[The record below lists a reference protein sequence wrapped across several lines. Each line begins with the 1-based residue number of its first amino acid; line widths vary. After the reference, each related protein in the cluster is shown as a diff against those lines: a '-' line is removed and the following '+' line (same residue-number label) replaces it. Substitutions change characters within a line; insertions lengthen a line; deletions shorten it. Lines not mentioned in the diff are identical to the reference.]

1 MAKFSNVE
9 FKTLFQSAF
18 NKDKWI
24 TLLRNIFS
32 EAKNAQFLLDWESLD
47 NNCDDVNGYHIGSVD
62 TSDNYTIGLF
72 YYDIKQG
79 SVEKKKVGLRNL
91 VKSFINPKW
100 GLFDAALV
108 VFNSGAAWRFSLISD
123 IKEESTEP
131 KRYTYVFGKEEL
143 TYRTPIARFAK
154 VQEKGASFA
163 NLLDAFS
170 VEALSEEFFN
180 KYRELYADFVQY
192 ITGCRYE
199 KVSGKWKEVKKHE
212 PNEMFARAF
221 ANDGKRVRDYIKKMM
236 GRITFLHFLQR
247 KGWMTGDLNYMW
259 NLYERSE
266 QKENYLDAVLEP
278 LFFGIM
284 NTKHEERE
292 SVFIKEGWDIKLLTE
307 WAQIPYLNGGLFERE
322 ADDVP
327 ETVFPESYFTR
338 LLKFFGEYNFTIDEN
353 DPNDAEVGVDPEML
367 GKIFE
372 NLLEDNKDKGAFY
385 TPKEIVQYMC
395 RESLIAYLHK
405 TTEFSLNN
413 IRALVNNPGEGVAT
427 LPSHQKEKL
436 LAALTRVKI
445 CDPAIGSGAFP
456 MGLLN
461 ELLRCREA
469 LADAPQNRAEL
480 KKNIISNNIYGV
492 DIEKGAVDIAR
503 LRFWLSI
510 VVDEDSPSPLPNLD
524 YKIMQ
529 GDSLRESYMGCD
541 LSRLGQK
548 QRRQNGR
555 QKSFGFAA
563 DAIQTEFIFD
573 ESGAQEKMQELI
585 RAYFNISSHREKD
598 NVRSAITSTIREYIR
613 FSGEGTSRDI
623 QDALTAIDIPNNQFF
638 LWHTFFGD
646 VLGKQRNAGFDII
659 IGNPP
664 YIQLQENEGYLG
676 NLYKSCGYKSF
687 AKSGDIYCLFYEQA
701 WNLLR
706 EGGHLCFITSNKW
719 MRAAYGQSL
728 RSFLANN
735 TNPKLLI
742 DCGGYQVFKNATVD
756 TNILLF
762 SKDENQGK
770 TASITLPKS
779 GVDNLSDFVQQ
790 HAVKCSF
797 NSSDSW
803 IILSPIEQSIKN
815 KIEAIGKPLKEWDIK
830 IYRGVLTGYNE
841 AFIISTAK
849 RDEILA
855 NCSTEDER
863 TRTADLIR
871 PILRG
876 RDIKRYGYTWAD
888 LWLIATFPSRHY
900 NIDDFPA
907 VKSYLLSIGKERL
920 EQTGKTHII
929 EGEKVKARKKTNNKW
944 FETQDSISY
953 WEDFNQPKI
962 TWGEISDRSKFAFDA
977 NGKYVPEATTFLMTG
992 DKLPYL
998 LCVLNS
1004 PLTEWFF
1011 SKVGTTTGV
1020 GTVRW
1025 KKFTI
1030 QELLV
1035 PKAEQQVLQQYND
1048 LVTAFVS
1055 GSLTSTQLSQQA
1067 NRIIYDMVGLLEDEI
1082 SYVENFYPPL

>member
-1 MAKFSNVE
+1 MPKYTNAD
-9 FKTLFQSAF
+9 FKSIFKSTF
-18 NKDKWI
+18 NKETWI
-24 TLLRNIFS
+24 ELLRNLFS
-32 EAKNAQFLLDWESLD
+32 DARESRILVDWEILENSQ
-47 NNCDDVNGYHIGSVD
+47 DDIVGYHIGAINN
-62 TSDNYTIGLF
+62 TDNYSIGLF
-72 YYDIKQG
+72 YYDILHG

-91 VKSFINPKW
+91 VKGFINPKW
-100 GLFDAALV
+100 GVYDAALV
-108 VFNSGAAWRFSLISD
+108 VFNSGSSWRLSLISD
-123 IKEESTEP
+123 ICGEKTEP
-131 KRYTYVFGKEEL
+131 KRYTYILGKEDL
-143 TYRTPIARFAK
+143 TYRTPISRFAK
-154 VQEKGASFA
+154 IQEKGASFS
-163 NLLDAFS
+163 NLVEAFS

-192 ITGCRYE
+192 ITGSRYE
-199 KVSGKWKEVKKHE
+199 KVSGKWQEVKKHE

-221 ANDGKRVRDYIKKMM
+221 GNNGKRVRDYIKKMM

-259 NLYERSE
+259 NLFDRSG
-266 QKENYLDAVLEP
+266 QRDNYLDAVLEP

-284 NTKHEERE
+284 NTKPEERE
-292 SVFIKEGWDIKLLTE
+292 TVFRREGWALELLEE
-307 WAQIPYLNGGLFERE
+307 WKNIPYLNGGLFERE
-322 ADDVP
+322 CDDVP
-327 ETVFPESYFTR
+327 ETLFPENYFTR

-353 DPNDAEVGVDPEML
+353 DPNDAEIGVDPEML

-405 TTEFSLNN
+405 TTEFSLSN
-413 IRALVNNPGEGVAT
+413 IRAFVANPEEGVAALT
-427 LPSHQKEKL
+427 IQQREKV
-436 LAALTRVKI
+436 LAALVRVKI

-461 ELLRCREA
+461 ELLRCRES
-469 LADAPQNRAEL
+469 LSDTLLDRAEL
-480 KKNIISNNIYGV
+480 KKSIISNNIYGV

-510 VVDEDSPSPLPNLD
+510 VVDEDEPSPLPNLD

-548 QRRQNGR
+548 PGRKNGR
-555 QKSFGFAA
+555 QKSFGFASEP
-563 DAIQTEFIFD
+563 IQTEFVFD
-573 ESGAQEKMQELI
+573 ESRAQEKMQELI
-585 RAYFNISSHREKD
+585 RAYFNISSHREKE
-598 NVRSAITSTIREYIR
+598 NVRFAITSTIREYIR
-613 FSGEGTSRDI
+613 FSGEGTSPAI
-623 QDALTAIDIPNNQFF
+623 QEALTSIDIPNNQFF

-646 VLGKQRNAGFDII
+646 VLGKQKNAGFDII

-676 NLYKSCGYKSF
+676 NLYKSCGFKSF

-719 MRAAYGQSL
+719 MRAAYGQAL
-728 RSFLANN
+728 RSFLAEK

-762 SKDENQGK
+762 SKDTNQGK
-770 TASITLPKS
+770 TLSITLPKS
-779 GVDNLSDFVQQ
+779 GVDNLSDFVQ
-790 HAVKCSF
+790 HNAVKCSF
-797 NSSDSW
+797 ASSDSW

-815 KIEAIGKPLKEWDIK
+815 KIEAIGTPLKEWDIQ

-841 AFIISTAK
+841 AFIVTTAK
-849 RDEILA
+849 RDEILS
-855 NCSTEDER
+855 NCKTSEER
-863 TRTADLIR
+863 EKTADLIR

-888 LWLIATFPSRHY
+888 LWLIATFPACHY
-900 NIDDFPA
+900 NIEDYPA
-907 VKSYLLSIGKERL
+907 VKEYLLSVGKERL
-920 EQTGKTHII
+920 EQTGTTHII
-929 EGEKVKARKKTNNKW
+929 EGERVKSRKKTNNAW

-953 WEDFNQPKI
+953 WEDFSKPKI
-962 TWGEISDRSKFAFDA
+962 VWAETMRRHRTVEERFPRFSYDEEGFFLDKTCFMAISNDADFIVVFLNSYIGEYLC
-977 NGKYVPEATTFLMTG
+977 GKYVSILDNGGYLMQKIYLENIPVPHFDDSIVEKIASLKNTDEDALETYLAQIIGFTDEEYAYIRENTG
-992 DKLPYL
+992 KL
-998 LCVLNS
+998 
-1004 PLTEWFF
+1004 
-1011 SKVGTTTGV
+1011 
-1020 GTVRW
+1020 
-1025 KKFTI
+1025 
-1030 QELLV
+1030 
-1035 PKAEQQVLQQYND
+1035 
-1048 LVTAFVS
+1048 
-1055 GSLTSTQLSQQA
+1055 
-1067 NRIIYDMVGLLEDEI
+1067 
-1082 SYVENFYPPL
+1082 